1 MISLSMRESPS
12 PLQNQDDPYMTTI
25 QPTTSSTSFQSASN
39 NSTGKM
45 LYPVATKNNIG
56 QTSTAYTL
64 SRGVDNVGVE
74 EVMQTSNEQPKVI
87 HTVPIM
93 TDTERDAAKKRIGS
107 DLYEIFMRIQAE
119 LHLDNGLLK
128 K

>member
-1 MISLSMRESPS
+1 MFLVCWQQIFI
-12 PLQNQDDPYMTTI
+12 Y
-25 QPTTSSTSFQSASN
+25 SN
-39 NSTGKM
+39 DSVRKRHEGD
-45 LYPVATKNNIG
+45 ATNGIG

-64 SRGVDNVGVE
+64 SRGVENAGAE
-74 EVMQTSNEQPKVI
+74 GVMQTGNEQVKVI
-87 HTVPIM
+87 HTVPNM

-119 LHLDNGLLK
+119 LNLDSEFQK

>member
-1 MISLSMRESPS
+1 M
-12 PLQNQDDPYMTTI
+12 QNQDDPYMTTV
-25 QPTTSSTSFQSASN
+25 QPTTCSTSFQSTIN
-39 NSTGKM
+39 DTTGKK
-45 LYPVATKNNIG
+45 LNPADTKNNIG

-64 SRGVDNVGVE
+64 NRGVDNVGVR
-74 EVMQTSNEQPKVI
+74 EVMQTTGNEQPKVI
-87 HTVPIM
+87 HTVPVM

-119 LHLDNGLLK
+119 LHLDNELLK